1 MNPALTPDTPI
12 HASEPPALQA
22 PSLINATATD
32 TQEDDGDALPAV
44 GQVWNNGP
52 KRSLSEI
59 FAAQKTKPAP
69 SPQQSPATPAVV
81 TSDLQPIWDAL
92 LQRAQQQYGNA
103 VYLPLVASQPRR
115 EGDVLVIRL
124 TGPFAHVGKM
134 LEKYREPIQAIA
146 SEAAGTPLGIR
157 LELDASSPAT
167 ASPPSAAFSGA
178 SAPVQRPGGPTV
190 TSPTQQAAIAAAPA
204 RDGVP
209 LTQELRQE
217 LEKDPLVRSLLVGFN
232 GTIVKVEQK

>member
-1 MNPALTPDTPI
+1 LNSAVTPDI
-12 HASEPPALQA
+12 ANHSSQAPALQA

-32 TQEDDGDALPAV
+32 SGEDDGDALPAV

-59 FAAQKTKPAP
+59 FAAQTAKTTAP
-69 SPQQSPATPAVV
+69 PQRPPATPAGIA
-81 TSDLQPIWDAL
+81 SDLQPIWDAL

-115 EGDVLVIRL
+115 EGDALVIRL

-134 LEKYREPIQAIA
+134 LEKYRDQIQAIA

-157 LELDASSPAT
+157 LELDASSPAAT
-167 ASPPSAAFSGA
+167 APPSAAPSTA
-178 SAPVQRPGGPTV
+178 SAAAQRPSSPTV
-190 TSPTQQAAIAAAPA
+190 TSPTQQATITAAPA
-204 RDGVP
+204 RDGIP

-217 LEKDPLVRSLLVGFN
+217 LEKDPLIRSLLIGFN